1 MEKAKLKDLLFLQA
15 VLILY
20 SFASV
25 CSKLASGYEFLSS
38 GFILWYGLVIVC
50 LAVYALL
57 WQQVLKRMPLSFAY
71 SNKGV
76 CTLWTCLF
84 GVLFFGESLT
94 LGKAAGILVVLLGV
108 WLVVTDHD

>member
-57 WQQVLKRMPLSFAY
+57 WQQVLKRMPLNFAY

-84 GVLFFGESLT
+84 GILFFGESLT

-108 WLVVTDHD
+108 WLVVTDHA